1 MTTFDMEEKRNHL
14 AQWFA
19 SGKTKKWDYRLRQ
32 LKALQKALKSG
43 KHEIYAA
50 LKEDLNKSMYE
61 ASMTEMGLVF
71 AELHEAIKNLRTW
84 MKPRRTGIS
93 FAQFP
98 GKSMMYPEPYGVV
111 LIVSPWN
118 YPVMLTLIPLIG
130 AIAAGNC
137 VMLKPSANTPATSK
151 ALKELLETALPDT
164 VFVVEGSREENKS
177 LLEIPFD
184 YILFTGSGS
193 VGKEVMRAAA
203 EHLTPVTLELGGKS
217 PVIVD
222 KSAKIA
228 KTARRILF
236 GKLVNSGQ
244 TCIAPDYVWVHK
256 KKKDQLVKALIREA
270 ERMLKGDFQAQWV
283 RIVNEKHRDRLRGY
297 LEDQEILWQKQV
309 DEELGH
315 LPLTFVDEPSWD
327 SPLMQEEIFGP
338 ILPILTFSSI
348 EEVID
353 KQKSLPK
360 PLALYV
366 FSKSKK
372 TQRRILEELSFGS
385 GCINDTLLQISSS
398 HLPFGGVGESGMGK
412 LHGKSSFDTFTHYK
426 GVLHRGWFLDHA
438 LRYMPYKK
446 TNRELWKRLLR

>member
-1 MTTFDMEEKRNHL
+1 MSTVDMQEKRDHL

-184 YILFTGSGS
+184 YILFTGSGP

-412 LHGKSSFDTFTHYK
+412 VHGKSSFDTFTHYK

>member
-1 MTTFDMEEKRNHL
+1 
-14 AQWFA
+14 
-19 SGKTKKWDYRLRQ
+19 
-32 LKALQKALKSG
+32 
-43 KHEIYAA
+43 
-50 LKEDLNKSMYE
+50 MYE

-151 ALKELLETALPDT
+151 VLKELLETALPDT

>member
-151 ALKELLETALPDT
+151 VLKELLETALPDT

>member
-1 MTTFDMEEKRNHL
+1 MEEKRNHL

-151 ALKELLETALPDT
+151 VLKELLETALPDT

-412 LHGKSSFDTFTHYK
+412 VHGKSSFDTFTHYK

>member
-1 MTTFDMEEKRNHL
+1 MSTVDMQEKRDHL

-412 LHGKSSFDTFTHYK
+412 VHGKSSFDTFTHYK

>member
-412 LHGKSSFDTFTHYK
+412 VHGKSSFDTFTHYK